1 MDAGRSFTYM
11 FKQDGFITKLLIGGV
26 LMFIPILGW
35 ACVAGYALRTM
46 RAVSDGEDFLPEWT
60 DWGDLFIK
68 GLLVWV
74 VSVVFEIPGLI
85 LGRFGSIGSLLA
97 MLWGIVVLVVL
108 PAALLRFATRDN
120 FAAAFEF
127 SAIIDF
133 IKTNSSNYILAVI
146 LGLVAG
152 FIAGFGIIL
161 LVVGLAFTYFW
172 ASLVWSHLLGSV
184 YRASGSATGSGITR
198 A

>member
-11 FKQDGFITKLLIGGV
+11 LKQDGFITKLLIGGV

-74 VSVVFEIPGLI
+74 VSVVFELPGFI
-85 LGRFGSIGSLLA
+85 LSMLGSPGRMLSG
-97 MLWGIVVLVVL
+97 LWGIVVFVVL

-133 IKTNSSNYILAVI
+133 IKANSSNYILAII

-152 FIAGFGIIL
+152 IIAGFGIIL

-184 YRASGSATGSGITR
+184 YRASGSAAGSGITR